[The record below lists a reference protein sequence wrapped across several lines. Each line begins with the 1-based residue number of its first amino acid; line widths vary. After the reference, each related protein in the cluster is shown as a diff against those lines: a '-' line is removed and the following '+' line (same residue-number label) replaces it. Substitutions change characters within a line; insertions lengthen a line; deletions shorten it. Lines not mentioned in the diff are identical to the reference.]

1 MIKEKSPILITG
13 VSGFIGF
20 AVAKNF
26 ISKGY
31 DVIGVDNNNDYYNS
45 KLKKKRIEIIYN
57 LAKENDSYFQFEDL
71 KIEEK
76 DLLINIFNKYLPK
89 IVIHLAAQAGVRYS
103 LINPDAYI
111 QSNLLGFVNVLEA
124 CKLNKINNLIYASSS
139 SVYGAN
145 SKLPFC
151 ENDPVNHPV
160 SLYAATKKSNELI
173 AHAYSN
179 LFDIPSTALRFFTV
193 YGPWGRPDM
202 APMIFANAILKKI
215 PLKVFNQ
222 GEMIR
227 DFTYIDDV
235 AEVVFRC
242 ALKPAQAN
250 INFDKSKP
258 EASSSFAPYRVFNVG
273 SSSPIK
279 LIDFIEMLEN
289 AFGMQAIKDFQP
301 MQSGDVVATFSDSTL
316 LENWINFKPSTSF
329 KKGIDIFAQW
339 YLKYHNSNLF

>member
-1 MIKEKSPILITG
+1 MIEQRSPILITG

-26 ISKGY
+26 ISKGF
-31 DVIGVDNNNDYYNS
+31 DLIGIDNNNNYYNN
-45 KLKKKRIEIIYN
+45 KLKKKRLEILFSLSKDN
-57 LAKENDSYFQFEDL
+57 NTVFHFEKI
-71 KIEEK
+71 KIE
-76 DLLINIFNKYLPK
+76 DRNLLNNIFIKFLPK

-111 QSNLLGFVNVLEA
+111 QSNLLGFMNILEA
-124 CKLNKINNLIYASSS
+124 SKNNRINNLIYASSS

-145 SKLPFC
+145 SRLPFC
-151 ENDPVNHPV
+151 ENDPVNHPI
-160 SLYAATKKSNELI
+160 SLYAATKKSNELM

-179 LFDIPSTALRFFTV
+179 LFDIPSTSLRFFTV

-202 APMIFANAILKKI
+202 APMIFANSILNNI
-215 PLKVFNQ
+215 PLKIFNR

-242 ALKPAQAN
+242 AFKPAEAN
-250 INFDKSKP
+250 TKFDKSNP

-273 SSSPIK
+273 NSSPIK
-279 LIDFIEMLEN
+279 LLDFIEMLEN
-289 AFGMQAIKDFQP
+289 ALGNKAIKDYQP
-301 MQSGDVVATFSDSTL
+301 MQSGDVVATFSDSSL
-316 LENWINFKPSTSF
+316 LENWINYKPSTSF
-329 KKGIDIFAQW
+329 KKGIETFSKW
-339 YLKYHNSNLF
+339 YLEFHNSNLF